1 MTKKIVAVFTSRN
14 QAEGAADRLRQEGFD
29 KEISIVTK
37 GNENNANR
45 GTDNGMTMG
54 TGDSVADGATTGASL
69 GALGG
74 LALGA
79 GALAIPGVGP
89 LIAAGPIA
97 AALTGA
103 AAGGLG
109 GALVDMGIP
118 EAESKRYEDDIKQG
132 KTLVAVECS
141 DNKTKKAQDILRQS
155 GADSVKLH

>member
-1 MTKKIVAVFTSRN
+1 MKKIVAVFTSRN
-14 QAEGAADRLRQEGFD
+14 RAENAAEELRQAGFD
-29 KEISIVTK
+29 KEISVVTK
-37 GNENNANR
+37 GNDNDGNR
-45 GTDNGMTMG
+45 RNDNGMTMG
-54 TGDSVADGATTGASL
+54 TGDSIADGTTTGASL

-79 GALAIPGVGP
+79 GALAIPGIGP
-89 LIAAGPIA
+89 LVAAGPIA

-109 GALVDMGIP
+109 GALIDMGIP
-118 EAESKRYEDDIKQG
+118 EADSKRYEEDIKQG

-141 DNKTKKAQDILRQS
+141 DDKSKKAQEILRQN

>member
-14 QAEGAADRLRQEGFD
+14 QAESAAKELRQAGFD
-29 KEISIVTK
+29 KEISMVTK
-37 GNENNANR
+37 GNENNQNQNN
-45 GTDNGMTMG
+45 NGMNMG
-54 TGDSVADGATTGASL
+54 TGDTIADGATTGASL

-79 GALAIPGVGP
+79 GALAIPGFGP
-89 LIAAGPIA
+89 LLAAGPIA
-97 AALTGA
+97 AALSGA

-118 EAESKRYEDDIKQG
+118 EADSKRYESDIKQG

-141 DNKTKKAQDILRQS
+141 DNKSKKAQDLLRQS

>member
-1 MTKKIVAVFTSRN
+1 MTQRIVALFTSRD
-14 QAEGAADRLRQEGFD
+14 QAERAANQLREAGFD

-37 GNENNANR
+37 DNNKNQSR
-45 GTDNGMTMG
+45 NDNGMTMG

-118 EAESKRYEDDIKQG
+118 EAESRQYENDIKQG

-141 DNKTKKAQDILRQS
+141 ENKSKKAQDILRQS